1 MYDKPR
7 ANIILNNKKL
17 KFSPKI
23 RNKIRIL
30 ILTTFILVLEV
41 LARALRQ
48 NQANKQ
54 TNQTHPD
61 WKGKFKLY
69 L

>member
-1 MYDKPR
+1 MYDKPT

-17 KFSPKI
+17 KFSPKV

-41 LARALRQ
+41 LARAHRQ
-48 NQANKQ
+48 EK
-54 TNQTHPD
+54 
-61 WKGKFKLY
+61 
-69 L
+69 

>member
-1 MYDKPR
+1 MYNKPT

-23 RNKIRIL
+23 RNRITIL
-30 ILTTFILVLEV
+30 ILTTFILVWEV

-48 NQANKQ
+48 EKY
-54 TNQTHPD
+54 
-61 WKGKFKLY
+61 KVYKLERKK
-69 L
+69 